1 MDGLTCDG
9 LSASTEQGEASTGMD
24 PWISPNLKSKRMIK
38 KEEKESYKLPHR
50 LIEKKR
56 RDRINECIAQLK
68 ELLPEHLKL
77 AALGHLE
84 KAVVLELA
92 VKHLQ
97 ALTALCHQQQQRLH
111 ALHTGEVANVSAADA
126 SSFTSGFQSCVL
138 EVQTFLDRHGSQAQ
152 RDVLLTHLQHICGE
166 PRAVGASAHSATVVQ
181 RNTDHGPQFEPDG
194 AMAMAAARRSS
205 PTGGATLCD
214 DGAVEFKAIGGLRQD
229 ETNTTFAPLTSS
241 AHKQQP
247 DTLRRENCVPVIQR
261 VVPGDLSGSDTD
273 TDSGYGG
280 ETERAEMRPTPG
292 GKRSNPTPPII
303 PLGPV
308 KQARFS
314 EDISPPAISPML
326 RQPFCMPLCF
336 MSGAYAPVAQS
347 SHLTT
352 PSLLQTAAIES
363 FWYGHTASMVQS
375 HASVPGTSGLFPMFP
390 VMDTVGVIP
399 GTMRD

>member
-1 MDGLTCDG
+1 MDGLTSG
-9 LSASTEQGEASTGMD
+9 LSTSMEQGEASTGTEY
-24 PWISPNLKSKRMIK
+24 PWLSPNLKSKRMIK

-97 ALTALCHQQQQRLH
+97 ALTAICRQQQQRLH
-111 ALHTGEVANVSAADA
+111 ALHTGEGANVSTADA

-152 RDVLLTHLQHICGE
+152 RDLLLTHLQHLCGE
-166 PRAVGASAHSATVVQ
+166 PRAAGASARSATVVQ
-181 RNTDHGPQFEPDG
+181 RNTDHGSQCESDG
-194 AMAMAAARRSS
+194 AMGAALRTS
-205 PTGGATLCD
+205 PTGGAAPCD
-214 DGAVEFKAIGGLRQD
+214 DGAVGFEEIGGLRKD
-229 ETNTTFAPLTSS
+229 ENNTTFAPLTSLV
-241 AHKQQP
+241 HKQQP

-280 ETERAEMRPTPG
+280 EMERAEVRATPG
-292 GKRSNPTPPII
+292 GKRSNPAPPII
-303 PLGPV
+303 PLGMV
-308 KQARFS
+308 KQPRFS
-314 EDISPPAISPML
+314 ENIASPAISPIL

-352 PSLLQTAAIES
+352 PSLLQAAAIES

-375 HASVPGTSGLFPMFP
+375 HTSVPSTSGLFPMFP
-390 VMDTVGVIP
+390 VTDTVGVIP